1 MRRNSKFNCRDYG
14 REAADPDC
22 GTCVHRNGCE
32 RFEEGSFCGKWA
44 SREPEDRGEGPAQKW
59 ARGE

>member
-1 MRRNSKFNCRDYG
+1 MRRNSKFDCRED
-14 REAADPDC
+14 RKETRDPDC
-22 GTCVHRNGCE
+22 GTCIYRFECE
-32 RFEEGSFCGKWA
+32 RFTEGSFCGQWR